1 MPFGELSRDQR
12 LYPLSGCGVYL
23 EAEVRTMTGLTR
35 HGSLGEA
42 ADVFGRF
49 DRLFDEWMRMLPFR
63 PMLFPQWR
71 DPGNLI
77 RVEEFQED
85 GTLVLRADLPGI
97 EPDSDV
103 EVTIFDG
110 MLRIEAERHAE
121 EKGEAKDYVRRELRY
136 GLMSRSLPLPVGAAE
151 ADVTATYKNGVLEV
165 RIPVRERETTAK
177 VAISIS

>member
-1 MPFGELSRDQR
+1 
-12 LYPLSGCGVYL
+12 
-23 EAEVRTMTGLTR
+23 MTGLMR
-35 HGSLGEA
+35 REPRGEV
-42 ADVFGRF
+42 ADVFDRF

-85 GTLVLRADLPGI
+85 GTRVLRADLPGLD
-97 EPDSDV
+97 PDSDV
-103 EVTIFDG
+103 EVTLSDG

-121 EKGEAKDYVRRELRY
+121 EDVEEKDYVRQELRY
-136 GLMSRSLPLPVGAAE
+136 GLMSRSLPLPTGAAE

-165 RIPVRERETTAK
+165 RIPVHGRETTAK
-177 VAISIS
+177 IAVSSS